1 MVRARYERPQL
12 LPSFDEMRRIL
23 RDLPGPD
30 QEAQTKVVQRQ
41 TELTKPP
48 GSLGRLEEIA
58 EWLAAWQGRA
68 SPRVERPRIAVF
80 AGTHGVAAR
89 GVSAYPPEVT
99 GQMVKNFL
107 SGGAAINQLAG
118 SIDADL
124 RIYEL
129 DLDHPTDDFT
139 KGPAMSEARAANA
152 MAYGMMAAE
161 PGIDVLCLGEMGIAN
176 TTTAAT
182 LCAALF
188 GGTGADWAG
197 PGTGV
202 QGKALAHKI
211 AVIDEALAHHRAL
224 ISQRDP
230 LALLA
235 AVGGEELA
243 AIAGAVLAARMG
255 RIPVL
260 LDGYACTAAA
270 AVLHAD
276 RPPRARP
283 LPGGASLG
291 RARPH
296 AAAGGDRPAPAARLR
311 HAPGRGLGGGA
322 GGAAPEGGRRLPQRH
337 GDLRAG
343 GRKLEECLD
352 ARFSRLCRCSPPP
365 LPSPIRRASPTA
377 PRRRASSRRS
387 RPSARRSPRR

>member
-1 MVRARYERPQL
+1 
-12 LPSFDEMRRIL
+12 MRRIL

-30 QEAQTKVVQRQ
+30 QTAQTEVVRRQ

-68 SPRVERPRIAVF
+68 HPRVERPRIAVF
-80 AGTHGVAAR
+80 AGAHGVARR

-99 GQMVKNFL
+99 AQMVKNFL
-107 SGGAAINQLAG
+107 KGGAAINQISTA
-118 SIDADL
+118 IDADL

-129 DLDHPTDDFT
+129 DLAHPTEDFT
-139 KGPAMSEARAANA
+139 QAPAMGEQRTANA

-202 QGKALAHKI
+202 SGPALAHKI
-211 AVIDEALAHHRAL
+211 TVIDEALAHHKAA
-224 ISQRDP
+224 IAARDP
-230 LALLA
+230 LTLLA
-235 AVGGEELA
+235 TVGGEELA

-260 LDGYACTAAA
+260 LDGYVCTAAA
-270 AVLHAD
+270 AVLFAAD
-276 RPPRARP
+276 RHALDHCLVAHRSAEPGHQRLLEAIGQRP
-283 LPGGASLG
+283 LLDLGMRLGEAS
-291 RARPH
+291 
-296 AAAGGDRPAPAARLR
+296 
-311 HAPGRGLGGGA
+311 
-322 GGAAPEGGRRLPQRH
+322 GAAVAVPILKAAVACHNGMATFAS
-337 GDLRAG
+337 AG
-343 GRKLEECLD
+343 VSGK
-352 ARFSRLCRCSPPP
+352 A
-365 LPSPIRRASPTA
+365 
-377 PRRRASSRRS
+377 
-387 RPSARRSPRR
+387 

>member
-1 MVRARYERPQL
+1 MNDQPAKSPR
-12 LPSFDEMRRIL
+12 PSFDEMRRIL
-23 RDLPGPD
+23 RELPGPD
-30 QEAQTKVVQRQ
+30 QAAVTEVVRRQ
-41 TELTKPP
+41 AELTKPA

-68 SPRVERPRIAVF
+68 SPKVERPRIAVF
-80 AGTHGVAAR
+80 AGAHGVAAR
-89 GVSAYPPEVT
+89 GVSAYPSEVT

-107 SGGAAINQLAG
+107 DGGAAINQLATA
-118 SIDADL
+118 IDADL

-129 DLDHPTDDFT
+129 DLAHPTDDFT
-139 KGPAMSEARAANA
+139 QGPAMSEERAANA

-176 TTTAAT
+176 TTAAAT

-188 GGTGADWAG
+188 GGSGADWAG

-202 QGKALAHKI
+202 QGKAFTHKV

-224 ISQRDP
+224 IAARDP

-270 AVLHAD
+270 AVLHAMD
-276 RPPRARP
+276 RRALDHCLVAHRSAEPGHTRLLEAIGQRP
-283 LPGGASLG
+283 LLDFGMRLGEAS
-291 RARPH
+291 
-296 AAAGGDRPAPAARLR
+296 AAALAVPLLKAAAAC
-311 HAPGRGLGGGA
+311 HNGMATFAQA
-322 GGAAPEGGRRLPQRH
+322 GV
-337 GDLRAG
+337 
-343 GRKLEECLD
+343 
-352 ARFSRLCRCSPPP
+352 
-365 LPSPIRRASPTA
+365 
-377 PRRRASSRRS
+377 SSKNG
-387 RPSARRSPRR
+387 

>member
-1 MVRARYERPQL
+1 MNAT
-12 LPSFDEMRRIL
+12 FDEMRRIL

-30 QEAQTKVVQRQ
+30 LEARTEVVRRQ
-41 TELTKPP
+41 AELTKPA

-68 SPRVERPRIAVF
+68 SPRIERPRIAVF

-89 GVSAYPPEVT
+89 GVSAYPSEVT
-99 GQMVKNFL
+99 MQMVKNFL
-107 SGGAAINQLAG
+107 DGGAAINQLAQ
-118 SIDADL
+118 SVDADL

-129 DLDHPTDDFT
+129 DLAHPTADFT
-139 KGPAMSEARAANA
+139 QAPAMDEARAAKA

-161 PGIDVLCLGEMGIAN
+161 PGIDILCLGEMGIAN

-182 LCAALF
+182 LAAALF

-202 QGKALAHKI
+202 SGKTLLRKI
-211 AVIDEALAHHRAL
+211 AVIDEALAWHAKA
-224 ISQRDP
+224 IAERDP

-243 AIAGAVLAARMG
+243 AIAGAVLAARVG

-270 AVLHAD
+270 SVLYAVDRRALDHCLVAHRSPEPGHA
-276 RPPRARP
+276 RLLQAIGQRP
-283 LPGGASLG
+283 LLDMDMRLGEAS
-291 RARPH
+291 
-296 AAAGGDRPAPAARLR
+296 AAALAVPILKAAAAC
-311 HAPGRGLGGGA
+311 HNGMATFASA
-322 GGAAPEGGRRLPQRH
+322 GVSGRH
-337 GDLRAG
+337 G
-343 GRKLEECLD
+343 
-352 ARFSRLCRCSPPP
+352 
-365 LPSPIRRASPTA
+365 
-377 PRRRASSRRS
+377 
-387 RPSARRSPRR
+387 

>member
-1 MVRARYERPQL
+1 
-12 LPSFDEMRRIL
+12 MRRIL
-23 RDLPGPD
+23 RELPGPD
-30 QEAQTKVVQRQ
+30 QEAQTAVVRRQ

-89 GVSAYPPEVT
+89 GVSAYPSEVT

-129 DLDHPTDDFT
+129 DLEHPTEDLSR
-139 KGPAMSEARAANA
+139 GPAMSEARTANA

-182 LCAALF
+182 LSAALF
-188 GGTGADWAG
+188 GGSGADWAG

-211 AVIDEALAHHRAL
+211 AVVDEALAHHRAL
-224 ISQRDP
+224 INQRDP

-270 AVLHAD
+270 AVLHAID
-276 RPPRARP
+276 RRALDHCLVAHRSAEPGHTRLIEAIGQRP
-283 LPGGASLG
+283 LLDFGMRLGEAS
-291 RARPH
+291 
-296 AAAGGDRPAPAARLR
+296 AAALAVPLLKAAAAC
-311 HAPGRGLGGGA
+311 HNGMATFAEA
-322 GGAAPEGGRRLPQRH
+322 GV
-337 GDLRAG
+337 
-343 GRKLEECLD
+343 
-352 ARFSRLCRCSPPP
+352 
-365 LPSPIRRASPTA
+365 
-377 PRRRASSRRS
+377 SSRN
-387 RPSARRSPRR
+387 A

>member
-1 MVRARYERPQL
+1 MNAPNP
-12 LPSFDEMRRIL
+12 PSFDEMRRVL
-23 RDLPGPD
+23 RELPGPD
-30 QEAQTKVVQRQ
+30 QEAQTQVVQRQ

-89 GVSAYPPEVT
+89 GVSAYPSEVT

-107 SGGAAINQLAG
+107 SGGAAINQIAG

-182 LCAALF
+182 LSAALF
-188 GGTGADWAG
+188 GGSGADWAG

-224 ISQRDP
+224 IEQRDP

-255 RIPVL
+255 RIPVR

-270 AVLHAD
+270 AVLHAID
-276 RPPRARP
+276 RHALDHCLVAHRSAEPGHTRLLEAIGQRP
-283 LPGGASLG
+283 LLDFGMRLGEAS
-291 RARPH
+291 
-296 AAAGGDRPAPAARLR
+296 AAALAVPLLKAAAAC
-311 HAPGRGLGGGA
+311 HNGMATFAQA
-322 GGAAPEGGRRLPQRH
+322 GV
-337 GDLRAG
+337 
-343 GRKLEECLD
+343 
-352 ARFSRLCRCSPPP
+352 
-365 LPSPIRRASPTA
+365 
-377 PRRRASSRRS
+377 SSKS
-387 RPSARRSPRR
+387 SS

>member
-1 MVRARYERPQL
+1 MVRARDERPASTL
-12 LPSFDEMRRIL
+12 MTPTFDEMRRIL

-30 QEAQTKVVQRQ
+30 LAARTEVVRRQ
-41 TELTKPP
+41 AELTKPP

-107 SGGAAINQLAG
+107 DGGAAINQLAAA
-118 SIDADL
+118 IDADL

-129 DLDHPTDDFT
+129 DLAHPTDDFT
-139 KGPAMSEARAANA
+139 QGPAMSETRTANA

-182 LCAALF
+182 LSAALF
-188 GGTGADWAG
+188 GGSGADWAG

-202 QGKALAHKI
+202 KGAALTHKI
-211 AVIDEALAHHRAL
+211 AVIDEALEHHKKA
-224 ISQRDP
+224 IAERDP
-230 LALLA
+230 LGLLA

-255 RIPVL
+255 HIPVL

-270 AVLHAD
+270 AVLYAAD
-276 RPPRARP
+276 RHALDHCLVAHRSAEPGHSRLLQAIGQRP
-283 LPGGASLG
+283 LLDMDMRLGEAS
-291 RARPH
+291 
-296 AAAGGDRPAPAARLR
+296 AAALAVPLLKAAAAC
-311 HAPGRGLGGGA
+311 HNGMATFAQA
-322 GGAAPEGGRRLPQRH
+322 GVSGKE
-337 GDLRAG
+337 
-343 GRKLEECLD
+343 
-352 ARFSRLCRCSPPP
+352 
-365 LPSPIRRASPTA
+365 T
-377 PRRRASSRRS
+377 
-387 RPSARRSPRR
+387 

>member
-1 MVRARYERPQL
+1 MNAPNP
-12 LPSFDEMRRIL
+12 PSFDEMRRVL
-23 RDLPGPD
+23 RELPGPD

-80 AGTHGVAAR
+80 AGAHGVAAR

-188 GGTGADWAG
+188 GGSGADWAG

-211 AVIDEALAHHRAL
+211 TIIDEALAHHRAL
-224 ISQRDP
+224 IDQRDP

-235 AVGGEELA
+235 AVGGEEFA

-270 AVLHAD
+270 AVLYAIDRHALD
-276 RPPRARP
+276 HCLVAHRSAEPGHTRLLDAIGQRP
-283 LPGGASLG
+283 LLDFGMRLGEAS
-291 RARPH
+291 
-296 AAAGGDRPAPAARLR
+296 AAALAVPLLKAAAAC
-311 HAPGRGLGGGA
+311 HNGMATFSQA
-322 GGAAPEGGRRLPQRH
+322 GV
-337 GDLRAG
+337 
-343 GRKLEECLD
+343 
-352 ARFSRLCRCSPPP
+352 
-365 LPSPIRRASPTA
+365 
-377 PRRRASSRRS
+377 SSKN
-387 RPSARRSPRR
+387 A

>member
-1 MVRARYERPQL
+1 MNAPNP
-12 LPSFDEMRRIL
+12 PSFDEMRRVL
-23 RDLPGPD
+23 RELPGPD

-89 GVSAYPPEVT
+89 GVSAYPSEVT

-129 DLDHPTDDFT
+129 DLDHPTGDFT

-182 LCAALF
+182 LSAALF

-202 QGKALAHKI
+202 HGKALAHKI
-211 AVIDEALAHHRAL
+211 AVIDEALAYHRAL
-224 ISQRDP
+224 IEQRDP

-270 AVLHAD
+270 AVLHAID
-276 RPPRARP
+276 RHALDHCLVAHRSAEPGHTRLLEAIGQRP
-283 LPGGASLG
+283 LLDFGMRLGEAS
-291 RARPH
+291 
-296 AAAGGDRPAPAARLR
+296 AAALAVPLLKAAAAC
-311 HAPGRGLGGGA
+311 HNGMATFAQA
-322 GGAAPEGGRRLPQRH
+322 GV
-337 GDLRAG
+337 
-343 GRKLEECLD
+343 
-352 ARFSRLCRCSPPP
+352 
-365 LPSPIRRASPTA
+365 
-377 PRRRASSRRS
+377 SSKN
-387 RPSARRSPRR
+387 A

>member
-1 MVRARYERPQL
+1 MNAPAA
-12 LPSFDEMRRIL
+12 PSFDEMRRIV
-23 RDLPGPD
+23 RELPGPD

-80 AGTHGVAAR
+80 AGSHGVAAR

-129 DLDHPTDDFT
+129 DLDHPTDDFSR
-139 KGPAMSEARAANA
+139 GPAMSETRTANA

-182 LCAALF
+182 LSAALF

-202 QGKALAHKI
+202 HGKALAHKI
-211 AVIDEALAHHRAL
+211 TVIDEALAHHRAL

-270 AVLHAD
+270 AVLYAIDRHALD
-276 RPPRARP
+276 HCLVAHRSAEPGHTRLLEAIGQRP
-283 LPGGASLG
+283 LLDFGMRLGEAS
-291 RARPH
+291 
-296 AAAGGDRPAPAARLR
+296 AAALAVPLLKAAAAC
-311 HAPGRGLGGGA
+311 HNGMATFAQA
-322 GGAAPEGGRRLPQRH
+322 GV
-337 GDLRAG
+337 
-343 GRKLEECLD
+343 
-352 ARFSRLCRCSPPP
+352 
-365 LPSPIRRASPTA
+365 
-377 PRRRASSRRS
+377 SSKT
-387 RPSARRSPRR
+387 

>member
-1 MVRARYERPQL
+1 
-12 LPSFDEMRRIL
+12 MRRIL

-30 QEAQTKVVQRQ
+30 LTAQTEVVRRQ
-41 TELTKPP
+41 TELTKPA

-68 SPRVERPRIAVF
+68 QPRVERPRIAVF

-99 GQMVKNFL
+99 QQMVKNFL
-107 SGGAAINQLAG
+107 NGGAAINQLAAT
-118 SIDADL
+118 IDADL

-129 DLDHPTDDFT
+129 DLDHPTADFT
-139 KGPAMSEARAANA
+139 QGPAMDEARAANA

-188 GGTGADWAG
+188 GGKAADWAG

-202 QGKALAHKI
+202 AGKALEHKT
-211 AVIDEALAHHRAL
+211 AVIDEALTHHKAAIAR
-224 ISQRDP
+224 RDP
-230 LALLA
+230 LELLA
-235 AVGGEELA
+235 AVGGEEFA
-243 AIAGAVLAARMG
+243 AITGAIVAARMG

-270 AVLHAD
+270 AVLWAVDRHALDHCLVAHRSAEPGHD
-276 RPPRARP
+276 RLLKAIDKAP
-283 LPGGASLG
+283 LFDLGMRLGEAS
-291 RARPH
+291 
-296 AAAGGDRPAPAARLR
+296 AAAVAVPILKAAAAC
-311 HAPGRGLGGGA
+311 HNGMATFAEA
-322 GGAAPEGGRRLPQRH
+322 GV
-337 GDLRAG
+337 
-343 GRKLEECLD
+343 
-352 ARFSRLCRCSPPP
+352 
-365 LPSPIRRASPTA
+365 
-377 PRRRASSRRS
+377 SSRD
-387 RPSARRSPRR
+387 A

>member
-1 MVRARYERPQL
+1 MNARNQTIIAAT
-12 LPSFDEMRRIL
+12 FDEMRRIL

-30 QEAQTKVVQRQ
+30 LSARTEVVRRQ
-41 TELTKPP
+41 VELTKPA

-68 SPRVERPRIAVF
+68 SPRVEHPRIAVF
-80 AGTHGVAAR
+80 AGSHGVAAR
-89 GVSAYPPEVT
+89 GVSAYPSEVT

-107 SGGAAINQLAG
+107 AGGAAINQLAQ

-129 DLDHPTDDFT
+129 DLAHPTHDFT
-139 KGPAMSEARAANA
+139 QGAAMSEERAANA

-161 PGIDVLCLGEMGIAN
+161 PGLDVLCLGEMGIAN

-182 LCAALF
+182 LSAALF
-188 GGTGADWAG
+188 GGGGADWAG

-202 QGKALAHKI
+202 TGAALIHKI
-211 AVIDEALAHHRAL
+211 AVIDEARAHHRQA
-224 ISQRDP
+224 IAQRDP

-243 AIAGAVLAARMG
+243 AIAGAVVAARMG

-270 AVLHAD
+270 AVLYAVDRHALD
-276 RPPRARP
+276 HCLVAHRSAEPGHARLLQVIGQRP
-283 LPGGASLG
+283 LLDLDMRLG
-291 RARPH
+291 EGS
-296 AAAGGDRPAPAARLR
+296 AAALAVPILKAAAAC
-311 HAPGRGLGGGA
+311 HNGMATFAQA
-322 GGAAPEGGRRLPQRH
+322 GV
-337 GDLRAG
+337 
-343 GRKLEECLD
+343 
-352 ARFSRLCRCSPPP
+352 
-365 LPSPIRRASPTA
+365 
-377 PRRRASSRRS
+377 SSNK
-387 RPSARRSPRR
+387 A

>member
-1 MVRARYERPQL
+1 MNAPTP
-12 LPSFDEMRRIL
+12 PSFDEMRRIL

-68 SPRVERPRIAVF
+68 SPRVERPRVAVF
-80 AGTHGVAAR
+80 AGAHGVAAR

-107 SGGAAINQLAG
+107 GGGAAINQLAG

-129 DLDHPTDDFT
+129 DLEHPTADFT
-139 KGPAMSEARAANA
+139 KGPAMSETRTANA

-188 GGTGADWAG
+188 GGNGADWAG

-202 QGKALAHKI
+202 QGKALARKI
-211 AVIDEALAHHRAL
+211 AVIDEALARHRAL
-224 ISQRDP
+224 IDERDP
-230 LALLA
+230 LAVLA
-235 AVGGEELA
+235 TVGGEELA

-270 AVLHAD
+270 AVLHAID
-276 RPPRARP
+276 RHALDHCLVAHRSAEPGHTRLLEAIGQRP
-283 LPGGASLG
+283 LLDFGMRLGEAS
-291 RARPH
+291 
-296 AAAGGDRPAPAARLR
+296 AAALAVPLLKAAAAC
-311 HAPGRGLGGGA
+311 HNGMATFAQA
-322 GGAAPEGGRRLPQRH
+322 GV
-337 GDLRAG
+337 
-343 GRKLEECLD
+343 
-352 ARFSRLCRCSPPP
+352 
-365 LPSPIRRASPTA
+365 
-377 PRRRASSRRS
+377 SSKN
-387 RPSARRSPRR
+387 A

>member
-1 MVRARYERPQL
+1 MNAPNP
-12 LPSFDEMRRIL
+12 PSFDEMRRIL

-89 GVSAYPPEVT
+89 GVSAYPSEVT

-182 LCAALF
+182 LSAALF
-188 GGTGADWAG
+188 GGRGADWAG

-224 ISQRDP
+224 INQRDP

-270 AVLHAD
+270 AVLHAID
-276 RPPRARP
+276 RHALDHCLVAHRSAEPGHTRLLEAIGQRP
-283 LPGGASLG
+283 LLDFGMRLG
-291 RARPH
+291 EGS
-296 AAAGGDRPAPAARLR
+296 AAALAVPLLKAAAAC
-311 HAPGRGLGGGA
+311 HNGMATFAQA
-322 GGAAPEGGRRLPQRH
+322 GV
-337 GDLRAG
+337 
-343 GRKLEECLD
+343 
-352 ARFSRLCRCSPPP
+352 
-365 LPSPIRRASPTA
+365 
-377 PRRRASSRRS
+377 SSKN
-387 RPSARRSPRR
+387 A

>member
-1 MVRARYERPQL
+1 MNAPNP
-12 LPSFDEMRRIL
+12 PSFDEMRRIL

-89 GVSAYPPEVT
+89 GVSAYPSEVT

-129 DLDHPTDDFT
+129 DLEHPTDDFT

-182 LCAALF
+182 LSAALF

-224 ISQRDP
+224 IDQRDP

-270 AVLHAD
+270 AVLHAID
-276 RPPRARP
+276 RHALDHCLVAHRSAEPGHTRLLEAIGQRP
-283 LPGGASLG
+283 LLDFGMRLGEAS
-291 RARPH
+291 
-296 AAAGGDRPAPAARLR
+296 AAALAVPLLKAAAAC
-311 HAPGRGLGGGA
+311 HNGMATFAQA
-322 GGAAPEGGRRLPQRH
+322 GV
-337 GDLRAG
+337 
-343 GRKLEECLD
+343 
-352 ARFSRLCRCSPPP
+352 
-365 LPSPIRRASPTA
+365 
-377 PRRRASSRRS
+377 SSKN
-387 RPSARRSPRR
+387 A

>member
-1 MVRARYERPQL
+1 MNAPNP
-12 LPSFDEMRRIL
+12 PSFDEMRRVL
-23 RDLPGPD
+23 RGLPGPD

-89 GVSAYPPEVT
+89 GVSAYPSEVT

-182 LCAALF
+182 LSAALF

-211 AVIDEALAHHRAL
+211 VVIDEALAHHRAL
-224 ISQRDP
+224 INQRDP

-270 AVLHAD
+270 AVLHAID
-276 RPPRARP
+276 RHALDHCLVAHRSAEPGHTRLLEAIGQRP
-283 LPGGASLG
+283 LLDFGMRLG
-291 RARPH
+291 EGS
-296 AAAGGDRPAPAARLR
+296 AAALAVPLLKAAAAC
-311 HAPGRGLGGGA
+311 HNGMATFAQA
-322 GGAAPEGGRRLPQRH
+322 GV
-337 GDLRAG
+337 
-343 GRKLEECLD
+343 
-352 ARFSRLCRCSPPP
+352 
-365 LPSPIRRASPTA
+365 
-377 PRRRASSRRS
+377 SSKN
-387 RPSARRSPRR
+387 A

>member
-1 MVRARYERPQL
+1 MNAPNP
-12 LPSFDEMRRIL
+12 PSFDEMRRIL
-23 RDLPGPD
+23 RELPGPD
-30 QEAQTKVVQRQ
+30 QEAQTAVVRRQ

-89 GVSAYPPEVT
+89 GVSAYPSEVT

-107 SGGAAINQLAG
+107 NGGAAINQLAG

-129 DLDHPTDDFT
+129 DLEHPTEDLSR
-139 KGPAMSEARAANA
+139 GPAMSEARTANA

-182 LCAALF
+182 LSAALF
-188 GGTGADWAG
+188 GGSGADWAG

-211 AVIDEALAHHRAL
+211 AVVDEALAHHRAL
-224 ISQRDP
+224 INQRDP

-270 AVLHAD
+270 AVLHAID
-276 RPPRARP
+276 RRALDHCLVAHRSAEPGHTRLIEAIGQRP
-283 LPGGASLG
+283 LLDFGMRLGEAS
-291 RARPH
+291 
-296 AAAGGDRPAPAARLR
+296 AAALAVPLLKAAAAC
-311 HAPGRGLGGGA
+311 HNGMATFAEA
-322 GGAAPEGGRRLPQRH
+322 GV
-337 GDLRAG
+337 
-343 GRKLEECLD
+343 
-352 ARFSRLCRCSPPP
+352 
-365 LPSPIRRASPTA
+365 
-377 PRRRASSRRS
+377 SSKN
-387 RPSARRSPRR
+387 A